1 MSDSDRRSPN
11 IEDRGEAKYFHGRK
25 GILAD
30 FKERLEFAE
39 QDPKKGTTFLIQ
51 AAPGAGKS
59 ALLYKC
65 AELAEGQKW
74 KVVHIGPSELCETN
88 TLLRT
93 LGREKETQSKAT
105 TTSVDTH
112 SKGGILDVLRAG
124 IGLSRSTTRSHA
136 ERSPLEVLKSGE
148 GKLLLVMDEA
158 QDFARDFAPSPSKE
172 RRDARALIDFVHNG
186 KIAGRPVML
195 LTAGLSATTDA
206 FEDLGV
212 SRFKDNCYIEL
223 GPLKP
228 EAERAVIQDWLQL
241 EGRAKGDPAPW
252 MDAMMQKTHGWP
264 QHVAAYAESAA
275 IHLRATGRQMTPEK
289 LKEVLE
295 VGEMKRIKFYKS
307 RADGLD
313 EDHRMAIAEAFVS
326 VREDQTQSRKA
337 IMESLVKAVGKQE
350 ADTVFKRALKNGVL
364 DHRDG
369 RYVIPIPSMRLW
381 FIANYYIDRDP
392 PGQSFPGQDFP
403 PNSPLDIPP
412 GEFPVGH
419 GPDSDRDIER

>member
-172 RRDARALIDFVHNG
+172 RRDARALIDSVHNG

-195 LTAGLSATTDA
+195 LTAGLSATADA

-212 SRFKDNCYIEL
+212 SRFKANCYVEL

-228 EAERAVIQDWLQL
+228 EAERRVIKDWLKL

-252 MDAMMQKTHGWP
+252 IDAIAQETHGWP
-264 QHVAAYAESAA
+264 QHVAVYAQVAA
-275 IHLRATGRQMTPEK
+275 LQIRGDKRAMTPQG
-289 LKEVLE
+289 LQAVLD
-295 VGEMKRIKFYKS
+295 VGRRQRTKFYEI
-307 RADGLD
+307 RAKGLD
-313 EDHRMAIAEAFVS
+313 DHHRAAIAEAFVS
-326 VREDQTQSRKA
+326 VREDQTQSKKA
-337 IMESLVKAVGKQE
+337 IMESLVKAVGEQE
-350 ADTVFKRALKNGVL
+350 AGTVFKHALRKGVL
-364 DHRDG
+364 DHRNG
-369 RYVIPIPSMRLW
+369 RYVIPIPSMRRW
-381 FIANYYIDRDP
+381 FIANYYIERDP

-403 PNSPLDIPP
+403 PDSPFDPPP
-412 GEFPVGH
+412 GEFPLGLVPESG
-419 GPDSDRDIER
+419 RDIER

>member
-1 MSDSDRRSPN
+1 MSDFVHINPDL
-11 IEDRGEAKYFHGRK
+11 EDRGEAKYFHGRT
-25 GILAD
+25 GILD
-30 FKERLEFAE
+30 SFQRRLKWAE
-39 QDPKKGTTFLIQ
+39 QDPKKGTTFLVQ

-74 KVVHIGPSELCETN
+74 KVVDIGPSELCETN

-93 LGREKETQSKAT
+93 LGREKETQTKAT

-112 SKGGILDVLRAG
+112 SKGGIWDVLRAG
-124 IGLSRSTTRSHA
+124 IGLSRSTTRAHA
-136 ERSPLEVLKSGE
+136 EQSPLEVLKSGE

-158 QDFARDFAPSPSKE
+158 QDFAPSPSKE
-172 RRDARALIDFVHNG
+172 RRDARALIDSVHNG

-195 LTAGLSATTDA
+195 LTAGLSATKRA
-206 FEDLGV
+206 FKDLGV
-212 SRFKDNCYIEL
+212 SRFKDNCYVEL

-241 EGRAKGDPAPW
+241 EGRAKGDPTFWIEAI
-252 MDAMMQKTHGWP
+252 MQKTHGWP

-307 RADGLD
+307 RADGIMRN
-313 EDHRMAIAEAFVS
+313 ERQCIARAMTNVET
-326 VREDQTQSRKA
+326 DGTIDK
-337 IMESLVKAVGKQE
+337 
-350 ADTVFKRALKNGVL
+350 DTVIASLREEFSAEKAEEVFALALGNGIFDL
-364 DHRDG
+364 QGDS
-369 RYVIPIPSMRLW
+369 YVIPIPSMRRW
-381 FIANYYIDRDP
+381 FIANYFIERDP
-392 PGQSFPGQDFP
+392 STPS
-403 PNSPLDIPP
+403 
-412 GEFPVGH
+412 
-419 GPDSDRDIER
+419 

>member
-158 QDFARDFAPSPSKE
+158 QDFVRDFAPSPSKE

-195 LTAGLSATTDA
+195 LTAGLSATKRA
-206 FEDLGV
+206 FKDLGV
-212 SRFKDNCYIEL
+212 SRFKDNCYVEL

-307 RADGLD
+307 RADGIMRKERQCLA
-313 EDHRMAIAEAFVS
+313 RAMANV
-326 VREDQTQSRKA
+326 
-337 IMESLVKAVGKQE
+337 E
-350 ADTVFKRALKNGVL
+350 ADGTIDKDMVITTLREVCSEEKAEEVFALALSNGVFDL
-364 DHRDG
+364 QGDS
-369 RYVIPIPSMRLW
+369 YVIPIPSMRRW
-381 FIANYYIDRDP
+381 FIANYYTERDP
-392 PGQSFPGQDFP
+392 PAQSPPRQDFP
-403 PNSPLDIPP
+403 PDSPFDLPP
-412 GEFPVGH
+412 GEFPLGH
-419 GPDSDRDIER
+419 FPESDRDLER

>member
-11 IEDRGEAKYFHGRK
+11 IEDRGEAKYFHGRT
-25 GILAD
+25 GILDD

-74 KVVHIGPSELCETN
+74 KVVDIGPLELCETN
-88 TLLRT
+88 TLLHT
-93 LGREKETQSKAT
+93 LGREKETQTKAT

-112 SKGGILDVLRAG
+112 SKGGILDVIRAG
-124 IGLSRSTTRSHA
+124 IGLSRSTTRAHA

-158 QDFARDFAPSPSKE
+158 QDFAREFAPSPSKE
-172 RRDARALIDFVHNG
+172 RRDAHALIDSVHNG

-195 LTAGLSATTDA
+195 LTAGLSATKRA
-206 FEDLGV
+206 FKDLGV
-212 SRFKDNCYIEL
+212 SRFKANCYVEL

-228 EAERAVIQDWLQL
+228 EAERKVIRDWLKK
-241 EGRAKGDPAPW
+241 EGRTKGDPTPW
-252 MDAMMQKTHGWP
+252 IDAIMQKTHGWP

-275 IHLRATGRQMTPEK
+275 IHLRATGRQMTPAK

-295 VGEMKRIKFYKS
+295 LGEIQRIKFYKS
-307 RADGLD
+307 RADGIMRK
-313 EDHRMAIAEAFVS
+313 ERQCIARAMTNV
-326 VREDQTQSRKA
+326 
-337 IMESLVKAVGKQE
+337 E
-350 ADTVFKRALKNGVL
+350 ADGTIDKDTVIASLREEFSAEKAEGGIRLSSGEWDIRSAGRQLCDPDPVHAPL
-364 DHRDG
+364 VHRQLLHQAG
-369 RYVIPIPSMRLW
+369 STH
-381 FIANYYIDRDP
+381 
-392 PGQSFPGQDFP
+392 
-403 PNSPLDIPP
+403 PLLIRILRRVVRPT
-412 GEFPVGH
+412 
-419 GPDSDRDIER
+419 